1 MEGTTPNPNSK
12 RPFAHDQ
19 NDVQRSQRHER
30 SSGDPLP
37 ETPSC
42 VSHLAGVGNSLL
54 HPFLSYSV
62 LFQAQKLISSQTA
75 EIPDR
80 NIDKLKNIRRRRG
93 DERSKASIQ
102 SNTASVPR
110 HQPYGRHRIR
120 TKLRQLV
127 PASSAPNSSV
137 LENQQQEYERQ
148 ILLSSRSKRTASRVD
163 GAFAF
168 LAQTPLPCSVGQPS
182 SSHHQGSTLP
192 TDPGPRYLFQK
203 YSEIPLPYSA
213 GQPSSSHHQSYM
225 LPMDPG
231 RRHPF
236 QQHDVSYG
244 NMPAGSGDSRL
255 SQPRA
260 VTGFNVAPAPPPAS
274 FSQPLLAAG
283 TYHQGNI
290 CGNLTTWQQ
299 GQLRDPST
307 LAGFSHPGD
316 QGPRLM
322 VPPRPYRPTV
332 ADRYPAMPSTGLSV
346 HAASPTN
353 GLSPGSYYGQ
363 HQLLPTQFGMATVPG
378 MAAVPGMGTGQPQQ
392 PTRYSAVPA
401 SVPAGSYSGFAPRDS
416 TYSNV
421 LKLDPTSPYL
431 LDPEAVGREMRLYPT
446 EGTGENGNEGLDKFG
461 NL

>member
-1 MEGTTPNPNSK
+1 MVTIIWYSSRCSRRGLLLFFRYAVCSVQARRDLGVAGRFPKFKPRSNVRWCKRALEL

-19 NDVQRSQRHER
+19 NDVRRSQRHER

-42 VSHLAGVGNSLL
+42 VSHLAG
-54 HPFLSYSV
+54 
-62 LFQAQKLISSQTA
+62 
-75 EIPDR
+75 IPDR

-168 LAQTPLPCSVGQPS
+168 LAQTPLPCS
-182 SSHHQGSTLP
+182 
-192 TDPGPRYLFQK
+192 
-203 YSEIPLPYSA
+203 A

-274 FSQPLLAAG
+274 FSQP
-283 TYHQGNI
+283 
-290 CGNLTTWQQ
+290 
-299 GQLRDPST
+299 
-307 LAGFSHPGD
+307 
-316 QGPRLM
+316 
-322 VPPRPYRPTV
+322 
-332 ADRYPAMPSTGLSV
+332 
-346 HAASPTN
+346 
-353 GLSPGSYYGQ
+353 
-363 HQLLPTQFGMATVPG
+363 
-378 MAAVPGMGTGQPQQ
+378 
-392 PTRYSAVPA
+392 
-401 SVPAGSYSGFAPRDS
+401 
-416 TYSNV
+416 
-421 LKLDPTSPYL
+421 
-431 LDPEAVGREMRLYPT
+431 
-446 EGTGENGNEGLDKFG
+446 
-461 NL
+461 